1 MPFDVDLCLP
11 LVILPQPPRTL
22 GKPRGVHDPRD
33 PGDASENRHPPNSLI
48 VTEIDF
54 GKAFPSNRETFPQ
67 AREGYLTRP

>member
-11 LVILPQPPRTL
+11 LVILPQP
-22 GKPRGVHDPRD
+22 PRD